1 MKALD
6 AAVHDL
12 RQVVQDLRSELA
24 TLRGSGPHARVDG
37 RTLMGPA
44 DVARMLG
51 VSTRTLRRL
60 RKTRRF
66 PRPVRAKGRRPRWT
80 RASIARF
87 MEGS

>member
-12 RQVVQDLRSELA
+12 REVVRDLRSELA
-24 TLRGSGPHARVDG
+24 VLRGSSPHPPVDG

-60 RKTRRF
+60 RKSRRF
-66 PRPVRAKGRRPRWT
+66 PRPIRGSGRRPRWT
-80 RASIARF
+80 RASIRRF

>member
-1 MKALD
+1 VSSLD
-6 AAVHDL
+6 TTVEDL
-12 RQVVQDLRSELA
+12 RQVVRDLRSELA
-24 TLRGSGPHARVDG
+24 ALRGSSPHALVDG

-60 RKTRRF
+60 RKSRRF
-66 PRPVRAKGRRPRWT
+66 PRPVKGTGRRPRWT
-80 RASIARF
+80 RASVVRF